1 MKSMRLYAQGGLRRY
16 LLVMDA
22 GDEACAEIVAFA
34 RDRDIRGA
42 SLTAIGAASRVV
54 LGYFD
59 PAIDD
64 YEFTTHDEQVELASF
79 VGDIAW
85 GEGGGEGEGED
96 GPVLHA
102 HGVLGRKGGSALA
115 GHFRELHVFPTMEV
129 MLIETPAHIRKA
141 RDAETGLE
149 LISIERS
156 DAEGERAVDPSL
168 PRGVGHIGVTVPD
181 VDEATAFFRAG
192 FGGKVAYDGLTR
204 DDPPRRGREVERQ
217 HGLVNVVCSKG
228 VWDRYRRVLRDSP
241 ALIVRGMLER
251 SPEGVTNL
259 LADAF
264 EDLRVGVRHRSRD
277 FR

>member
-168 PRGVGHIGVTVPD
+168 PGASGTSGSPFPTSMR
-181 VDEATAFFRAG
+181 R
-192 FGGKVAYDGLTR
+192 
-204 DDPPRRGREVERQ
+204 PRSSAPGSAAR
-217 HGLVNVVCSKG
+217 SPTT
-228 VWDRYRRVLRDSP
+228 DSP
-241 ALIVRGMLER
+241 ATTRRGAAGRSSVSTGSSTWCVRRGCGTGTAGCCAIRRR
-251 SPEGVTNL
+251 SSCGGCWS
-259 LADAF
+259 A
-264 EDLRVGVRHRSRD
+264 RRKG
-277 FR
+277 